1 MKKIILLTATIAT
14 AMWSEGITING
25 SIPPAAIVGFDNPIT
40 ENLLD
45 NTFTFK
51 DIVIDI
57 GSIPLGGKIAPVTK
71 QIYAKTNSST
81 GTSIQIVDHTNPNSG
96 FLSGHLVDEPQEN
109 LVAMKYTLKGSA
121 YSIKNHPVV
130 ELTSGTNDGA
140 SSIGTFIIEQ
150 KNITSP
156 DKPEGHYGVV
166 FDVIIAAQ

>member
-57 GSIPLGGKIAPVTK
+57 GSIPLGSKIAPVTK
-71 QIYAKTNSST
+71 QIYAKTNSVNGIT
-81 GTSIQIVDHTNPNSG
+81 MEITDTKGWAKGQILNE
-96 FLSGHLVDEPQEN
+96 DEDAIN
-109 LVAMKYTLKGSA
+109 MKYSLMGSS

-130 ELTSGTNDGA
+130 ELTSSTSDGSA
-140 SSIGTFIIEQ
+140 SIGVFVIEQ
-150 KNITSP
+150 KSNISS
-156 DKPEGHYGVV
+156 DQPEGHYSAV
-166 FDVIIAAQ
+166 FNVTIASQ